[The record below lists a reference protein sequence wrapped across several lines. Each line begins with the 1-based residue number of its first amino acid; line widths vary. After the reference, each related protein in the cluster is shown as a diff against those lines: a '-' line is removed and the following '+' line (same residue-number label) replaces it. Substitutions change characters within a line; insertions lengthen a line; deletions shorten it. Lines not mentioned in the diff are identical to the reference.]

1 LPIEAHSRYAVHHLY
16 QVGSIQGILMPQ
28 AIGSIAARLQSLN
41 ELRSIPFGMKLFE
54 RRADMEAVPR
64 SLNRVSSMIVDVWRT
79 P

>member
-1 LPIEAHSRYAVHHLY
+1 
-16 QVGSIQGILMPQ
+16 MPQ